1 MFLRSRCLRRP
12 AGSSP
17 RWGARTRACCAS
29 SSHTRDRG
37 VDVSPIVWVALLSFL
52 NEVLLG
58 KQGLLILLASK
69 QQ

>member
-1 MFLRSRCLRRP
+1 
-12 AGSSP
+12 
-17 RWGARTRACCAS
+17 
-29 SSHTRDRG
+29 